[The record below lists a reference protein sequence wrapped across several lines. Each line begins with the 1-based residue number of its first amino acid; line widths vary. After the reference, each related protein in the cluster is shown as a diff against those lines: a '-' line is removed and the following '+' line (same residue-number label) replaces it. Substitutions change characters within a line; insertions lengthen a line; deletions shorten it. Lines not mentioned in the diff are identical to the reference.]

1 MCINVS
7 VGVIRIYKK
16 RRQVG
21 ELPWPCLEVKRLEQ
35 GRFAGAI
42 GFRSKGL
49 EGELERLWLAL

>member
-1 MCINVS
+1 LS